1 MALTRR
7 ERAAETRRR
16 MMAAAY
22 ALFSERGYAATTME
36 SVAKEAGVAVQTLYF
51 TFHTKAEL
59 LQAAFEF
66 AVLGPDETP
75 PHLSAWQQEVESAP
89 DVQTA
94 VRALVDGVI
103 PILERAARL
112 VWVVAGDEAARA
124 TYEHNEQLRR
134 DGYVHLVEVLA
145 AKQPLRKGLSPER
158 ALDVLLALTGPHQ
171 FHLFVEE
178 YGWDVQE
185 YRDWIVGVVLRELFG
200 IG

>member
-1 MALTRR
+1 
-7 ERAAETRRR
+7 

-22 ALFSERGYAATTME
+22 ALFSERGYAATTMA

-94 VRALVDGVI
+94 VRALVDGTV

-134 DGYVHLVEVLA
+134 DGYTRLIELLT
-145 AKQPLRKGLSPER
+145 AKQPLRKDLSPER

>member
-1 MALTRR
+1 
-7 ERAAETRRR
+7 
-16 MMAAAY
+16 MAAAY

-94 VRALVDGVI
+94 VRALVDGVL

-112 VWVVAGDEAARA
+112 VWVVAGDEAART
-124 TYEHNEQLRR
+124 TYEHNERLRR
-134 DGYVHLVEVLA
+134 DGYIHLVEVLA

-178 YGWDVQE
+178 YSWDVQE

-200 IG
+200 ID